1 MFRNYL
7 KTALRNLWR
16 HKTYSILNIMGLSVG
31 ITCAALIFLWVEDE
45 VNYDH
50 QHVKRNNLFYVMEH
64 QTYDAKTYTFGA
76 TPGVLAAA
84 MKTEIPGISN
94 TCRNTWQQS
103 LLFGLGDKTIYEKGR
118 FADSSMFSMFTIPFL
133 KGNPR
138 TAFIQLNNLVIS
150 EKMANRFFGTT
161 DVVGRSLKVDNKEEY
176 VITGVFQD
184 LPQNSTLQFD
194 WLAPF
199 EIYLKKNQWL
209 QQWGNNGILT
219 YAEVE
224 PRADVAA
231 INTKLSGYI
240 KSKDTGAI
248 ARPFLFSMN
257 DWRLRNNFVEGKQ
270 TGGRIE
276 SVNLFTTIAWII
288 LLIACINFMNLATA
302 RSEKRAREVGVRK
315 VLGAAKKLLILQ
327 FIGEALLMSLIAVII
342 AVGIIYLVLPGFNTL
357 VEKQLFL
364 GLNNPVHN
372 TALLAIALI
381 CGLVAGSYPALY
393 LSSFNPVSVLKGLR
407 VSAGSAAFIRKG
419 LVVLQFTISIVLIIG
434 TIIIYQQIQYVKN
447 RQLGFNKE
455 NLLETATQ
463 GDLVQH
469 FDAVKQ
475 ELMKTGMVENVA
487 LSNLN
492 TLQMGSSSENFQWDG
507 KQPNEKVLITI
518 DQVGPE
524 YIATSGMQMRY
535 GRDFGPVAKQDSL
548 NVIINEAFARVM
560 KKENPVGSTIIRDS
574 INYTV
579 IGVVKDFVFGDMYGK
594 SDPLIFFIKP
604 EYANYMYIRI
614 KDKANTEQAVDR
626 ITSVMRSLN
635 PGYPFDYRFV
645 DDQFDKLFK
654 SETLISKLSR
664 IFAILAI
671 FISCLGLFGLA
682 AYTAERRTREIG
694 IRKVLGASVN
704 GIAGLLSVDFLKL
717 VFISFLIAFP
727 LAWWAMHKW
736 LEDFAYR
743 ITINWLVFVFAGIT
757 ALLIALLTISFQA
770 IRAGLANPVK
780 SLRTE

>member
-1 MFRNYL
+1 
-7 KTALRNLWR
+7 
-16 HKTYSILNIMGLSVG
+16 
-31 ITCAALIFLWVEDE
+31 
-45 VNYDH
+45 
-50 QHVKRNNLFYVMEH
+50 
-64 QTYDAKTYTFGA
+64 
-76 TPGVLAAA
+76 
-84 MKTEIPGISN
+84 
-94 TCRNTWQQS
+94 
-103 LLFGLGDKTIYEKGR
+103 
-118 FADSSMFSMFTIPFL
+118 
-133 KGNPR
+133 
-138 TAFIQLNNLVIS
+138 
-150 EKMANRFFGTT
+150 
-161 DVVGRSLKVDNKEEY
+161 
-176 VITGVFQD
+176 
-184 LPQNSTLQFD
+184 
-194 WLAPF
+194 
-199 EIYLKKNQWL
+199 
-209 QQWGNNGILT
+209 
-219 YAEVE
+219 
-224 PRADVAA
+224 
-231 INTKLSGYI
+231 
-240 KSKDTGAI
+240 
-248 ARPFLFSMN
+248 
-257 DWRLRNNFVEGKQ
+257 
-270 TGGRIE
+270 
-276 SVNLFTTIAWII
+276 
-288 LLIACINFMNLATA
+288 
-302 RSEKRAREVGVRK
+302 

-342 AVGIIYLVLPGFNTL
+342 AVGIIYLVLPGFNNL

-463 GDLVQH
+463 GDLVKH

-475 ELMKTGMVENVA
+475 ELIKTGMVENVA

-535 GRDFGPVAKQDSL
+535 GRDFSPVVKQDSL
-548 NVIINEAFARVM
+548 NVVINEAFARVM

-614 KDKANTEQAVDR
+614 KDKTNTEQAVDR
-626 ITSVMRSLN
+626 IGSVMRSLN

-645 DDQFDKLFK
+645 DDQFDQEFK

-743 ITINWLVFVFAGIT
+743 IAIPWWAFILAAVVAAIT
-757 ALLIALLTISFQA
+757 AIGTISIQA
-770 IRAGLANPVK
+770 VKAATSNPVK
-780 SLRTE
+780 SLRNE

>member
-1 MFRNYL
+1 
-7 KTALRNLWR
+7 
-16 HKTYSILNIMGLSVG
+16 
-31 ITCAALIFLWVEDE
+31 
-45 VNYDH
+45 
-50 QHVKRNNLFYVMEH
+50 
-64 QTYDAKTYTFGA
+64 
-76 TPGVLAAA
+76 
-84 MKTEIPGISN
+84 
-94 TCRNTWQQS
+94 
-103 LLFGLGDKTIYEKGR
+103 
-118 FADSSMFSMFTIPFL
+118 
-133 KGNPR
+133 
-138 TAFIQLNNLVIS
+138 
-150 EKMANRFFGTT
+150 
-161 DVVGRSLKVDNKEEY
+161 
-176 VITGVFQD
+176 
-184 LPQNSTLQFD
+184 
-194 WLAPF
+194 
-199 EIYLKKNQWL
+199 
-209 QQWGNNGILT
+209 
-219 YAEVE
+219 
-224 PRADVAA
+224 
-231 INTKLSGYI
+231 
-240 KSKDTGAI
+240 
-248 ARPFLFSMN
+248 
-257 DWRLRNNFVEGKQ
+257 
-270 TGGRIE
+270 
-276 SVNLFTTIAWII
+276 
-288 LLIACINFMNLATA
+288 
-302 RSEKRAREVGVRK
+302 
-315 VLGAAKKLLILQ
+315 
-327 FIGEALLMSLIAVII
+327 
-342 AVGIIYLVLPGFNTL
+342 
-357 VEKQLFL
+357 
-364 GLNNPVHN
+364 
-372 TALLAIALI
+372 
-381 CGLVAGSYPALY
+381 
-393 LSSFNPVSVLKGLR
+393 
-407 VSAGSAAFIRKG
+407 
-419 LVVLQFTISIVLIIG
+419 
-434 TIIIYQQIQYVKN
+434 
-447 RQLGFNKE
+447 
-455 NLLETATQ
+455 
-463 GDLVQH
+463 VQH

-614 KDKANTEQAVDR
+614 GNKANTEQAVDR